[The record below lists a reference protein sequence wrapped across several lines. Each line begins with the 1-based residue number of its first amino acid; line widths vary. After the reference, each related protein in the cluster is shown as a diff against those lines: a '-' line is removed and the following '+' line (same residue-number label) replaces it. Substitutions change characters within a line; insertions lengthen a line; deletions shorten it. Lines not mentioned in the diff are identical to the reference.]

1 MSSVGAILLVVRASS
16 TTTTLQRVAVIAIAV
31 IVFALVFELVRR
43 RALLER
49 YALLWLLASL
59 ALVLLAVWKG
69 LLTHLAR
76 DLDIYTPVN
85 ALFAAGFVFVVVLLL
100 HFSLV
105 ISRLSE
111 QSKTLAQ
118 RLALLDDRIEQPSEL
133 AAEPDARR
141 SSAAQQRT
149 RAAGER

>member
-1 MSSVGAILLVVRASS
+1 VSGVGAILLVARASS
-16 TTTTLQRVAVIAIAV
+16 ATTTLQRVAVIAIAV

-49 YALLWLLASL
+49 YALLWLLAAL

-85 ALFAAGFVFVVVLLL
+85 ALFAACFVFVVVLLL

-111 QSKTLAQ
+111 QSKSLAQ
-118 RLALLDDRIEQPSEL
+118 RLALLDERIERPTEL
-133 AAEPDARR
+133 TAEPEARG
-141 SSAAQQRT
+141 SS
-149 RAAGER
+149 AAGER

>member
-1 MSSVGAILLVVRASS
+1 VSGVGAILLVARASS
-16 TTTTLQRVAVIAIAV
+16 ATTTLQRVAVIAIAV

-49 YALLWLLASL
+49 YALLWLLAAL

-111 QSKTLAQ
+111 QSKSLAQ
-118 RLALLDDRIEQPSEL
+118 RLALLDERIERPTEL
-133 AAEPDARR
+133 TAEPEARG
-141 SSAAQQRT
+141 SS
-149 RAAGER
+149 AAGER